1 MLPTDEERMK
11 IQEAQLSNPDVP
23 LGSAEQF
30 LLTLSSITELT
41 ARLKL
46 WLFKSDYDNMEKVWS
61 IPPTLSQ
68 LIIQYWL
75 QEVAEPLMDLKQGIE
90 ILQSNR
96 TFRAI
101 LATLLA
107 VGNFLNGADVNLPP
121 PFHTQLKALLH
132 QEIFNK
138 KI

>member
-46 WLFKSDYDNMEKVWS
+46 WLFKSDYDNMEKV
-61 IPPTLSQ
+61 
-68 LIIQYWL
+68 
-75 QEVAEPLMDLKQGIE
+75 
-90 ILQSNR
+90 
-96 TFRAI
+96 
-101 LATLLA
+101 
-107 VGNFLNGADVNLPP
+107 
-121 PFHTQLKALLH
+121 
-132 QEIFNK
+132 
-138 KI
+138 